1 MLSGDGP
8 FALKA
13 DLIETRLTDEVI
25 LLDPTTQQM
34 YSLSGTGLLVWD
46 ALRSET
52 IADAAVR
59 LTEHFEV
66 PLDVATNDV
75 RAFADRLLDAG
86 LLRR

>member
-1 MLSGDGP
+1 MPSVDGP
-8 FALKA
+8 FVLKA
-13 DLIETRLTDEVI
+13 GLIETRLADEVI
-25 LLDPTTQQM
+25 LLDPETQQM
-34 YSLSGTGLLVWD
+34 FSLAGTGLFIWD

-52 IADAAVR
+52 IADAAAR

>member
-1 MLSGDGP
+1 MPDGP
-8 FALKA
+8 FVPKA
-13 DLIETRLTDEVI
+13 DLIETRLADEVI

-34 YSLSGTGLLVWD
+34 YSLAGTGLLVWD
-46 ALRSET
+46 ALKSET

-59 LTEHFEV
+59 LTVHCEV
-66 PLDVATNDV
+66 SLDVATNDV